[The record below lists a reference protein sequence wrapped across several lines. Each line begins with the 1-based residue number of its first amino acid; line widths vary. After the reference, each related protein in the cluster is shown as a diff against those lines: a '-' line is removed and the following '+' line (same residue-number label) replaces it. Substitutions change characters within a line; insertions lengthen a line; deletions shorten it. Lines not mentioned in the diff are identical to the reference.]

1 MPAFLALRELRQ
13 EDSSK
18 LEARMSYTVSD
29 SPSYTLSP
37 K

>member
-1 MPAFLALRELRQ
+1 MPAFPAPRELRQ

-18 LEARMSYTVSD
+18 LEARISYTVSD
-29 SPSYTLSP
+29 NPYYTLSP

>member
-1 MPAFLALRELRQ
+1 MPAFPALRELRQ
-13 EDSSK
+13 EDFSK

-29 SPSYTLSP
+29 NPNYTLSP